1 MDLVLS
7 GLCMAMCNRVP
18 KGLVAFTT
26 ASLANKIKLLS
37 PPRGVEAFEKRTIEK
52 GAPTAEN
59 PSGETEVVIPK
70 NTNERAVVRILVPKR
85 TMTLSE
91 YHADQK
97 KEEEEQP
104 AEAKEGQKK
113 EEEEGETK
121 AEGET
126 KESKPGSALSVAKS
140 AASRSNM
147 ASRLSRVPSEKI
159 IETDQDD
166 KALAIGNKINLSQQY
181 MVLVMNDYAARQHR
195 HDYIEQLRSK
205 TFDYFQEHKKDLNQL

>member
-104 AEAKEGQKK
+104 AEAEEGQKK

>member
-7 GLCMAMCNRVP
+7 ALCMVMCNRVP
-18 KGLVAFTT
+18 KGLVTWPT

-37 PPRGVEAFEKRTIEK
+37 PPRGVEAFARKTIEK

-97 KEEEEQP
+97 REEEPAEAEEGEKKEAAGEEEENKKP
-104 AEAKEGQKK
+104 ETAAAAEKE
-113 EEEEGETK
+113 
-121 AEGET
+121 AE
-126 KESKPGSALSVAKS
+126 KPGSALS
-140 AASRSNM
+140 M
-147 ASRLSRVPSEKI
+147 A
-159 IETDQDD
+159 
-166 KALAIGNKINLSQQY
+166 
-181 MVLVMNDYAARQHR
+181 
-195 HDYIEQLRSK
+195 
-205 TFDYFQEHKKDLNQL
+205 

>member
-97 KEEEEQP
+97 KEEEELP
-104 AEAKEGQKK
+104 AEAEEGQKK
-113 EEEEGETK
+113 EGEEGETK

-126 KESKPGSALSVAKS
+126 E
-140 AASRSNM
+140 
-147 ASRLSRVPSEKI
+147 E
-159 IETDQDD
+159 
-166 KALAIGNKINLSQQY
+166 
-181 MVLVMNDYAARQHR
+181 
-195 HDYIEQLRSK
+195 
-205 TFDYFQEHKKDLNQL
+205 